1 MAVAEHTPALLKQV
15 LEGLAPRP
23 GGVIIDATVGLGGHA
38 AAILETPGV
47 RLIGLDVD
55 PEALGIAR
63 ERLASFGDRV
73 TLLRQSYWELA
84 EIAAGLHLREVDG
97 VLLDLGVSSLQLDTP
112 ARGFSFRHDA
122 PLDMRFA
129 AEGPTAA
136 DWLARVTEEEL
147 VRTLR
152 DFGEEPRARRVA
164 RAVLRSRELAPIES
178 TGQLRRIVASA
189 LGHSGR
195 IDPATRTFQAI
206 RIAVN
211 QELSGLPGTLEQAAR
226 LLGPGGRLAVIAF
239 HSLEDRIVKQS
250 FKRLAG
256 RCVCP
261 PGTFPCRCAPESLL
275 EILTKKP
282 LEAQAAE
289 VAANPRARSA
299 KLRLAARR
307 PE

>member
-1 MAVAEHTPALLKQV
+1 MAVAEHTPVLLQQV
-15 LEGLAPRP
+15 LEALAPRP
-23 GGVIIDATVGLGGHA
+23 GRVIIDATVGLGGHA
-38 AAILETPGV
+38 AAILETPNV

-55 PEALGIAR
+55 PEALSLAG
-63 ERLASFGDRV
+63 ERLASFGARV
-73 TLLRQSYWELA
+73 TLLRESYSQLA
-84 EIAAGLHLREVDG
+84 EVAEELHLPEVDG

-112 ARGFSFRHDA
+112 ERGFSFRHDA
-122 PLDMRFA
+122 PLDMRFSGR
-129 AEGPTAA
+129 GPTAA

-164 RAVLRSRELAPIES
+164 RAILRARELAPIQT
-178 TGQLRRIVASA
+178 TGQLRRLIAST
-189 LGHSGR
+189 LGHPGR

-206 RIAVN
+206 RIVVN
-211 QELSGLPGTLEQAAR
+211 QELAGLPGTLEQAAR

-250 FKRLAG
+250 FKRLSG

-261 PGTFPCRCAPESLL
+261 PGTFPCRCAPEPLL

-282 LEAQAAE
+282 LEADATE
-289 VAANPRARSA
+289 VRANPRARSA
-299 KLRLAARR
+299 KLRVAARR